1 MPQIASRMTHCFFKK
16 DELIIKQGDDGDRMY
31 VLLKGKAGVLVKDNI
46 VAYISENKQM
56 GEKALENDAKRNA
69 SILAVEDCYCLLLM
83 KNDYIMIIEDYKKV
97 EKQHNIDF
105 L

>member
-1 MPQIASRMTHCFFKK
+1 
-16 DELIIKQGDDGDRMY
+16 MY

-97 EKQHNIDF
+97 EK
-105 L
+105 